1 MSDQSVKPSRLKI
14 PIYDRAPAPA
24 VTFSKDELRSRLSR
38 LEYQVTQNKSTEKAF
53 SGHYLYT
60 KDSGE
65 FNCIVCGNL
74 LFTTD
79 KKFDSGT
86 GWPSFTDVVG
96 ESSVIAVTDLSY
108 GTVRTEVACRKCGA
122 HLGHV
127 FDDRPQESEE
137 VKCLRYCINSASLKF
152 ERRAESVQQPG

>member
-1 MSDQSVKPSRLKI
+1 MSDQSVQASKLKI
-14 PIYDRAPAPA
+14 PVYDQSPVPE

-38 LEYQVTQNKSTEKAF
+38 LEFQVTQNKSTEKAF

-60 KDSGE
+60 KDSGD
-65 FNCIVCGNL
+65 FTCIVCGNL

-86 GWPSFTDVVG
+86 GWPSFTDVAG
-96 ESSVIAVTDLSY
+96 EASAVAVMDFSF

-127 FDDRPQESEE
+127 FDDGPSRESEGE
-137 VKCLRYCINSASLKF
+137 TALRYCINSVSLKF
-152 ERRAESVQQPG
+152 AKRTAT